1 VTPST
6 LPPQRF
12 HTTKTRSGHRA
23 EEAATGLVVA
33 DFQDAKALLDQLA

>member
-1 VTPST
+1 MT
-6 LPPQRF
+6 QC
-12 HTTKTRSGHRA
+12 GHRG